1 MLVLLVNFFIISHV
15 FYKVYSL
22 VYDRNILRKKKQMD
36 WLSIERTHQIKIIIN
51 LMEIY
56 QIF

>member
-1 MLVLLVNFFIISHV
+1 MLVLLVNFFILSHV
-15 FYKVYSL
+15 FYKVYNL

-36 WLSIERTHQIKIIIN
+36 WLSIKRTHRIKIITN